1 MKPQQYHHPIF
12 PPCDL
17 AEIAACR
24 DRAQEI
30 SARALELLRASEPD
44 TFFGRKHH
52 PSTPLSYEEEL
63 PHERHDP
70 LTEALE
76 YIKAGGHPRIQ
87 LGLE

>member
-1 MKPQQYHHPIF
+1 MTPQQYHHPIF
-12 PPCDL
+12 RPCDL
-17 AEIAACR
+17 AEIAARR

-30 SARALELLRASEPD
+30 SARALEH

-52 PSTPLSYEEEL
+52 SSTPLSYEEEL
-63 PHERHDP
+63 PHERHDA